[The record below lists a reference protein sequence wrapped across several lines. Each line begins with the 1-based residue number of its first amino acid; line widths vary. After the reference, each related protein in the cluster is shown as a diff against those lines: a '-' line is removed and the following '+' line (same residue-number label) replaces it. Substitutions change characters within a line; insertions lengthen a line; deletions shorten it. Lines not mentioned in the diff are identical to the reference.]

1 MNKKYVVNLDSNEN
15 QFVPEFEPIDE
26 VDKTF
31 MGRLLTAVLKQLD
44 SGFYLDQQSTWYNLD
59 GE

>member
-1 MNKKYVVNLDSNEN
+1 LVNKKYVANLDQTEN
-15 QFVPEFEPIDE
+15 QYVPEFEPIDE

-44 SGFYLDQQSTWYNLD
+44 SGFYLD
-59 GE
+59 